1 MTAKNGKEKDAQF
14 AGIDIGGAKKGFHLC
29 LINEQGA
36 VTDLVR
42 LKTSESVS
50 RYLQEQKPSC
60 IAIDGPSRSVR
71 TTARTRE
78 AERQIRTL
86 DYRLQWTPQAGGRAQ
101 EWMQQSEYLWSVL
114 RRDFPQI
121 PICETFPTAIQDRV
135 LTEEVQLPLAM
146 LQSRLLREHT
156 KDFFDAILA
165 ATAARRIHRKEAEVF
180 GVNDE
185 IGSIYLPADPF
196 RDYTLT
202 LIVAGEQILL
212 GRKKRGLGEGYWNG
226 FGGKVEADETIASAA
241 AREIL
246 EEVGLR
252 VKARDLIPAGLLFFT
267 FADSNV
273 RPIRGTVFRAENFS
287 GEPAESDEM
296 APQWFDISAIPYD
309 RMWGDDVFW
318 FPLMLEKRP
327 FVASFHVGVD
337 NAIERRTLVETEAA
351 FAAVQRGKSRRPFAS
366 I

>member
-1 MTAKNGKEKDAQF
+1 MTAKNWKGKDARF

-29 LINEQGA
+29 LINEEGA
-36 VTDLVR
+36 VTDIVR
-42 LKTSESVS
+42 LKTAESVS
-50 RYLQEQKPSC
+50 QYLKEQKPSC
-60 IAIDGPSRSVR
+60 IAIDGPARSVR
-71 TTARTRE
+71 KSVKTRE
-78 AERQIRTL
+78 AERQIRML
-86 DYRLQWTPQAGGRAQ
+86 DYRMQWTPQTGGRAQ
-101 EWMQQSEYLWSVL
+101 EWMEQSGYLWTVL

-156 KDFFDAILA
+156 KDFLDAILA
-165 ATAARRIHRKEAEVF
+165 ATAARRIHRNEAEVF

-202 LIVAGEQILL
+202 LIVAGGRILL
-212 GRKKRGLGEGYWNG
+212 GHKKRGLGEGYYNG
-226 FGGKVEADETIASAA
+226 FGGKVEADETIAAA
-241 AREIL
+241 AVREIF

-252 VKARDLIPAGLLFFT
+252 VKARDLIPAGLLYFT
-267 FADSNV
+267 FADSSI

-287 GEPAESDEM
+287 GEPLESDEM
-296 APQWFDISAIPYD
+296 TPQWFAINAIPYD
-309 RMWGDDVFW
+309 RMWGDDIFW
-318 FPLMLEKRP
+318 LPLMLEKRP
-327 FVASFHVGVD
+327 FVASFHVGMD

-351 FAAVQRGKSRRPFAS
+351 FATIQRRKSRRPFSS